1 VRVRRDDLY
10 DAVLAL
16 ERALAVPSGDAP
28 EAWAAMLSAPLVH
41 LREVIAAHIRGT
53 EGPEGLFMQIH
64 VDAPHLLHAVDKLA
78 AEHVPLATAA
88 DDLADG
94 LGQVTSE
101 SDVDD
106 VRDRTLGLIRDLL
119 EHRHHGAELLYDAYQ
134 VDLSSGD

>member
-1 VRVRRDDLY
+1 MRVRRDDLY

-28 EAWAAMLSAPLVH
+28 EAWAAMLAAPLVH
-41 LREVIAAHIRGT
+41 LREVIASHIRGT
-53 EGPEGLFMQIH
+53 EGPSGLFAQIH

-78 AEHVPLATAA
+78 AEHEPLATAA
-88 DDLADG
+88 DDLAEG

-106 VRDRTLGLIRDLL
+106 LRDRTLGLIRDLL